1 MLKHTHLINLS
12 IITSLILVIAGC
24 GGGGS
29 GGSGGGGST
38 ITTNTMNT
46 STNTTISNGSVTLS
60 WDAPTT
66 NSDSSPLSDLAGYK
80 VYYGTSSGS
89 YTNSVDVGNIA
100 GASVSSLASGSWCFA
115 VTAYDTSGNE
125 SNYSG
130 EQCTS
135 I

>member
-1 MLKHTHLINLS
+1 MSKHTHLINLS
-12 IITSLILVIAGC
+12 IITSLILAIAGC

-29 GGSGGGGST
+29 GGSGGGGSA
-38 ITTNTMNT
+38 ITTNT
-46 STNTTISNGSVTLS
+46 STPNATISTGSVTLS

-66 NSDSSPLSDLAGYK
+66 NSDGSPLSDLAGYK
-80 VYYGTSSGS
+80 LYYGNSSGS

-115 VTAYDTSGNE
+115 ITAYDTSGNE

>member
-1 MLKHTHLINLS
+1 MLKNKILIKLS

-38 ITTNTMNT
+38 TT
-46 STNTTISNGSVTLS
+46 TNTTIATGSVILS

-66 NSDSSPLSDLAGYK
+66 NSDGSQLGDLAGYK
-80 VYYGTSSGS
+80 VYYGNSSGN
-89 YTNSVDVGNIA
+89 YTDSVDVGNIA
-100 GASVSSLASGSWCFA
+100 GASVSTLTSGTWCFS

-125 SNYSG
+125 SDYSG

>member
-46 STNTTISNGSVTLS
+46 SNTTISNGSVTLS

-66 NSDSSPLSDLAGYK
+66 NSDGSPLSDLAGYK

>member
-1 MLKHTHLINLS
+1 MLKHKRLINLS
-12 IITSLILVIAGC
+12 IIITLILAIAGC

-38 ITTNTMNT
+38 SSTTDV
-46 STNTTISNGSVTLS
+46 TISTGSVTLS

-66 NSDSSPLSDLAGYK
+66 NSDGSPLSDLAGYK
-80 VYYGTSSGS
+80 VYYGTSSGN

-100 GASVSSLASGSWCFA
+100 GSSVSSLTPGSWCFS

-125 SNYSG
+125 SNYAG

>member
-1 MLKHTHLINLS
+1 MLKHKHLINLS
-12 IITSLILVIAGC
+12 IITSLILAIAGC
-24 GGGGS
+24 GGGGN

-38 ITTNTMNT
+38 ITTNTTNT
-46 STNTTISNGSVTLS
+46 SNTTISTGSVSLS
-60 WDAPTT
+60 WDATTT
-66 NSDSSPLSDLAGYK
+66 NSDGSPLSDLAGYK
-80 VYYGTSSGS
+80 VYYGNSSGS

-125 SNYSG
+125 SDYSG

>member
-1 MLKHTHLINLS
+1 MLKHKHLINLS
-12 IITSLILVIAGC
+12 IITSLILAIAGC

-38 ITTNTMNT
+38 ITTNT
-46 STNTTISNGSVTLS
+46 TISNGSVTLS

-66 NSDSSPLSDLAGYK
+66 NSDGSPLSDFAGYK
-80 VYYGTSSGS
+80 VYYGSSSGS

>member
-1 MLKHTHLINLS
+1 MTKNMKLNSLAI
-12 IITSLILVIAGC
+12 IITLLLVLAGC

-38 ITTNTMNT
+38 VST
-46 STNTTISNGSVTLS
+46 STTVSAGSVSLS
-60 WDAPTT
+60 WDIPST
-66 NSDSSPLSDLAGYK
+66 NSNGSPLSDLAGFK
-80 VYYGTSSGS
+80 VYYGTSSGNYS
-89 YTNSVDVGNIA
+89 NSVDIGNIA
-100 GASVSSLASGSWCFA
+100 AASVNSLPSGTWCFA

-125 SNYSG
+125 SDYSL